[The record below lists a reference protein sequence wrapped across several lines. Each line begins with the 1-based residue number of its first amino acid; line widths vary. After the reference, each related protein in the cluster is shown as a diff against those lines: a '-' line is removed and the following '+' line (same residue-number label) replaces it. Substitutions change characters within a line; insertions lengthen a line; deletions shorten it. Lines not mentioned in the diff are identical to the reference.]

1 LHGFNVHCAT
11 VNLFIAQDLRAAFPV
26 GRVIVLTG
34 DLMNEYVCDYSEERV
49 GDTDYYKIPRIPP
62 DKRRRFFVRGL
73 DTSDR
78 EIGVFWAYGLVAC
91 QPFAVL
97 AERYMRIA
105 PSLLAQPD
113 LKWNLNGPLLT
124 SQAAPHVN
132 RAKTRAQ
139 VGGKDLGTL
148 GIYHQMGIAEEHLLQ
163 VWREQFPT
171 EQPAVC
177 DEFIQFGRYKAPR
190 YA

>member
-1 LHGFNVHCAT
+1 MNMSATTAKNASAIRVH
-11 VNLFIAQDLRAAFPV
+11 
-26 GRVIVLTG
+26 
-34 DLMNEYVCDYSEERV
+34 
-49 GDTDYYKIPRIPP
+49 YKIPRIPL
-62 DKRRRFFVRGL
+62 DKRRSFFVRGL
-73 DTSDR
+73 DASDR

-97 AERYMRIA
+97 AERYMRIPA
-105 PSLLAQPD
+105 PMLEKPN
-113 LKWNLNGPLLT
+113 LKWTLNGPLLAE
-124 SQAAPHVN
+124 QAVPHVN

-148 GIYHQMGIAEEHLLQ
+148 GIYHQLGIEEEHLRN
-163 VWREQFPT
+163 VWRAQFPT
-171 EQPAVC
+171 EQPNAC